1 MAIKSKDRIK
11 PDTFSVAVFVM
22 ICILMVTRIFLLK
35 VIKNEGLGI
44 FASPMDLFMVCYG
57 VFVFAIERA
66 ISAVIKLYEKK
77 KQFINAMDVARK
89 ARTIGFAAG
98 VIVSGIILIFS
109 FSVSEKLFGSRI
121 GFLAFIATSAA
132 IIFISCQ
139 GAIRGMLEGFG
150 ENLLSLISDL
160 IFAISFVVLTPA
172 FASFS
177 YRYGLKANAL
187 LERNDL
193 ASGYGACGA
202 LAGGCAASLITLIYL
217 LIIWKIKSGK
227 MDDIVRSGEP
237 RYLGI
242 GPSYGRNIVAYSIVF
257 AFPFAIDIIDEAM
270 YVGSLKHTT
279 AQWGSWFGGVLPV
292 IVIAVCIVTITQL
305 RKVYELCS
313 MVVHSDKHGAL
324 DTLSE
329 FSRYLVI
336 ILFPVSMFMA
346 VLSDTI
352 QRAVYVTP
360 SDSAVAMMGHA
371 SLIVFAAPVGIL
383 MSTILLRLRKVRA
396 LILNIIVA
404 VIVHAGTFAIMTY
417 VMNKEMTA
425 VSYADFVMFLVMG
438 GMGFWE
444 IMRMLH
450 YRHSW
455 ISYFVVPLICSAVAA
470 LIVFFLNMVLI
481 NVIGE
486 ILTILVGCL
495 AGGFLYLLFLLI
507 LRGIY
512 EYEVERIPGG
522 GFVLVIAR
530 GFHFI

>member
-1 MAIKSKDRIK
+1 
-11 PDTFSVAVFVM
+11 
-22 ICILMVTRIFLLK
+22 
-35 VIKNEGLGI
+35 
-44 FASPMDLFMVCYG
+44 
-57 VFVFAIERA
+57 
-66 ISAVIKLYEKK
+66 
-77 KQFINAMDVARK
+77 
-89 ARTIGFAAG
+89 
-98 VIVSGIILIFS
+98 
-109 FSVSEKLFGSRI
+109 
-121 GFLAFIATSAA
+121 
-132 IIFISCQ
+132 
-139 GAIRGMLEGFG
+139 
-150 ENLLSLISDL
+150 
-160 IFAISFVVLTPA
+160 
-172 FASFS
+172 
-177 YRYGLKANAL
+177 
-187 LERNDL
+187 
-193 ASGYGACGA
+193 
-202 LAGGCAASLITLIYL
+202 
-217 LIIWKIKSGK
+217 

-242 GPSYGRNIVAYSIVF
+242 GPSYRRNIVAYSIVF

-305 RKVYELCS
+305 RKVDELCF
-313 MVVHSDKHGAL
+313 MVVHSDKHGAI

-404 VIVHAGTFAIMTY
+404 VIAHAGTFAIMTY
-417 VMNKEMTA
+417 AMNKEMTA

-455 ISYFVVPLICSAVAA
+455 ISNFVVPLICSAVAA